1 MGKGTSGV
9 RRRLKDAVK
18 GLILYNLLSVDSTV
32 VTPASTEATENVN
45 EPLSTP
51 TKVGNVGFLMKK
63 N

>member
-18 GLILYNLLSVDSTV
+18 GLTLYNLLSVDSTV

-51 TKVGNVGFLMKK
+51 TKDGNVGFLMKK